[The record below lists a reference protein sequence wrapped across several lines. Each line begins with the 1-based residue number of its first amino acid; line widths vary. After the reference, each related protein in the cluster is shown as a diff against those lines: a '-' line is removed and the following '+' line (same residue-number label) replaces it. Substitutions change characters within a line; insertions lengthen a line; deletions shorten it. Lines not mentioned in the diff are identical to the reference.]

1 MRLLASFFGIW
12 PSISPLEYFF
22 QLCRSQTYKL
32 YLIAPFFT
40 LCPTSAEDFPLALIP
55 TYILNTHPF
64 TNASAVNLV
73 QAIAVSHLD
82 FKNSIMNGF
91 LLQIS
96 LLSIVFVH
104 KEAGILKKSE
114 PLQCISIIIGI
125 KAMFL
130 TLHSKSF
137 MP

>member
-32 YLIAPFFT
+32 YLIAPLFS

-55 TYILNTHPF
+55 TYILAFYSKRNTHPF

-104 KEAGILKKSE
+104 IEAGILNKK
-114 PLQCISIIIGI
+114 
-125 KAMFL
+125 
-130 TLHSKSF
+130 
-137 MP
+137 